1 MRRQSFHASRAPSR
15 WNRMTLQIE
24 AIKKVTVTE
33 QVMEKI
39 ADLITSGQLKPGE
52 QLPNERDLARMFGVA
67 RGRIREALRALSVI
81 GLIAIRAG
89 EGSFVKEQ
97 EVSIPPETI
106 IWMFH
111 NERKNF
117 YEIYMARQLIESEV
131 YALGARKAG
140 REQIARLEEYL
151 ARLRQERDVEK
162 FADILDQFDIL
173 MAQCSQVQ
181 IYVKLMQ
188 TIIYLRR
195 ESSIKLLGIPGS
207 PENSLRTRTRLVQ
220 AMKEGDGKKIGQAI
234 RHHFQTLKKFYE
246 TIFPSA

>member
-1 MRRQSFHASRAPSR
+1 
-15 WNRMTLQIE
+15 
-24 AIKKVTVTE
+24 
-33 QVMEKI
+33 
-39 ADLITSGQLKPGE
+39 
-52 QLPNERDLARMFGVA
+52 MFGVT

-81 GLIAIRAG
+81 GLITIKAG

-111 NERKNF
+111 NERNNF
-117 YEIYMARQLIESEV
+117 YEIFMARQLIESEV
-131 YALGARKAG
+131 YALGGRKAG
-140 REQIARLEEYL
+140 KEQIAKLEEYL
-151 ARLRQERDVEK
+151 VQLQQVRDVEK
-162 FADILDQFDIL
+162 YVDILDQFDLL

-195 ESSIKLLGIPGS
+195 ESSIKLLSIPGS
-207 PENSLRTRTRLVQ
+207 WDHSMRTRIQLVQ
-220 AMKEGDGKKIGQAI
+220 AMKEGDEKKIDKAI
-234 RHHFQTLKKFYE
+234 KFHYKTLKKFYE